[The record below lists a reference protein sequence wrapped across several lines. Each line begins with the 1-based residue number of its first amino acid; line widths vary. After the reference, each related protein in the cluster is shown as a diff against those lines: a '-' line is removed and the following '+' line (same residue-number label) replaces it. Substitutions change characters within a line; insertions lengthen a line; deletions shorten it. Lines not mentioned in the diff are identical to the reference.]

1 MALALTPWLWALAAR
16 PRLFM
21 LEPFSLQ
28 IMRSSAPPGVP
39 GRPADA
45 DGRPVGVGLI
55 STILRDAWPGVNTGD
70 VVQVFTY
77 QLHCAVNRGK
87 GLGPSGRAKR
97 P

>member
-28 IMRSSAPPGVP
+28 IMRSSAPPDVP

-45 DGRPVGVGLI
+45 GGRPAGVGLI

-70 VVQVFTY
+70 VVPVFTY
-77 QLHCAVNRGK
+77 KLHCAVNRGK
-87 GLGPSGRAKR
+87 GLVLSR
-97 P
+97 

>member
-28 IMRSSAPPGVP
+28 IMRSSAPPDVP

-45 DGRPVGVGLI
+45 DGRPLGVGLI
-55 STILRDAWPGVNTGD
+55 APSCGMPGRVSIQAMLFRYLPINCIA
-70 VVQVFTY
+70 
-77 QLHCAVNRGK
+77 L
-87 GLGPSGRAKR
+87 
-97 P
+97 